1 MGLVAFLVSRI
12 LQVPLVTS
20 FHTDVP
26 RCVGRLTGDKLNE
39 EAAWT
44 DTRWFYHRSDLTFVP
59 SVYTSRDL
67 AAHGLDHHKM
77 AVLYQG
83 VDTSGQ
89 VILEAQAS
97 GLPVVLCYE
106 GGACEN
112 IEPGV
117 SGLTAPSRNLAEFT
131 RQIELLLDD
140 KETYAAMAK
149 EARKLATGRS
159 WERCFENLFDTYTEL
174 VSWWQPLS
182 IARPVST
189 EDYDA
194 KNDLPLDFFL
204 RLSNSAASSH

>member
-1 MGLVAFLVSRI
+1 LHRELEERLA
-12 LQVPLVTS
+12 
-20 FHTDVP
+20 
-26 RCVGRLTGDKLNE
+26 GRATFTGWLEGNE
-39 EAAWT
+39 
-44 DTRWFYHRSDLTFVP
+44 
-59 SVYTSRDL
+59 L
-67 AAHGLDHHKM
+67 AAAFASADLF
-77 AVLYQG
+77 VFPSS

-97 GLPVVLCYE
+97 GLPVVLCSE

-159 WERCFENLFDTYTEL
+159 WERCFENLFD
-174 VSWWQPLS
+174 
-182 IARPVST
+182 
-189 EDYDA
+189 
-194 KNDLPLDFFL
+194 N
-204 RLSNSAASSH
+204 